1 MNSTKLIFKIEAVAA
16 VIGAALLAG
25 GCSSTHEEA
34 YSSESAPAV
43 SAYSSSG
50 GTGATYGTQEGA
62 ATSGA
67 NMVIPL
73 QKEQVNVGTQQVD
86 QGSVRIKKIV
96 KTETVNMPV
105 QLRTESVSVERV
117 PTSQAPQAT
126 GGSLGTPFQE
136 GETVINLSK
145 EQPYVSTQIVPAGS
159 VVVKKQVAMQN
170 VNVQRQ
176 VRSEDVAAVPSGNL
190 ENIHISGNV
199 PTSGGEAQGAPPAN
213 YNEQSGGSGQPIT
226 SLDQFTTSSPAPG
239 QQVNLGQVQIQKIVG
254 PNLVAVGPV
263 SQPVYCHTKESLSGL
278 KVGDTVTITG
288 TVAQAPSNPSDL
300 GLDEQSYQAV
310 QGQKV
315 IIHATNISRSGQ

>member
-1 MNSTKLIFKIEAVAA
+1 MFKIEAVAA
-16 VIGAALLAG
+16 VIGAALLAS
-25 GCSSTHEEA
+25 GCRSTNEAA
-34 YSSESAPAV
+34 YSSEPAPAV
-43 SAYSSSG
+43 SAYSSA
-50 GTGATYGTQEGA
+50 GAPGASYETQGGA

-73 QKEQVNVGTQQVD
+73 QKEQVNVGAQQVD

-96 KTETVNMPV
+96 KTETVNTPV
-105 QLRTESVSVERV
+105 TLRTESVSVERV

-126 GGSLGTPFQE
+126 GGSLGAPFQE

-145 EQPYVSTQIVPAGS
+145 EQPFVSTQVVPAGS
-159 VVVKKQVAMQN
+159 VVVKKQVNMQN
-170 VNVQRQ
+170 VNIQRQ

-199 PTSGGEAQGAPPAN
+199 PTSGNEAQGAPPAN
-213 YNEQSGGSGQPIT
+213 YNEQSGGGGQPIT
-226 SLDQFTTSSPAPG
+226 SLDQFTTGSPAPG
-239 QQVNLGQVQIQKIVG
+239 QQVNLGEVEVQKIVG

-263 SQPVYCHTKESLSGL
+263 SQPVYCHVNEPISGL
-278 KVGDTVTITG
+278 KVGDKVTVTG
-288 TVAQAPSNPSDL
+288 VVQQAPSNPSSL
-300 GLDEQSYQAV
+300 GLDEQSYQAL